1 MSILIKGINMPT
13 SGAVTIR
20 IVANGDVIP
29 AYSISNIPVATA
41 EEIAHEELKKN
52 DRKVICK

>member
-1 MSILIKGINMPT
+1 MPT

-29 AYSISNIPVATA
+29 AYSILNIPVATA
-41 EEIAHEELKKN
+41 EEIVHEELKRE
-52 DRKVICK
+52 RKITSK

>member
-20 IVANGDVIP
+20 IIANGDVIP
-29 AYSISNIPVATA
+29 AYSISNIPVAIA
-41 EEIAHEELKKN
+41 EEIVHEELKRE
-52 DRKVICK
+52 RKITGK